1 MFLSNKMK
9 HLTEIDIRNLEKF
22 YRANLI
28 NSISGYKSA
37 NLIGTISRDGKTNLA
52 VFSSV
57 VHLGS
62 DPALLGMIVRP
73 ATVPRHT
80 YENIMETKVYTI
92 NHIHESFVEKAHFT
106 SAKFERDVSEF
117 ETCKL
122 TPEYLEGFAAP
133 FVQESQVKIGM
144 ALLEEVPI
152 AHNGTI
158 LMIGKVEH
166 VLLPQ
171 EIIAEDGQ
179 AQLEKVKDVC
189 ISGLES
195 YNSVS
200 ALKKFTY
207 ARVKDLPNF

>member
-9 HLTEIDIRNLEKF
+9 HLTATDIRNLEKF

-37 NLIGTISRDGKTNLA
+37 NLIGTISKDGKTNLA

-117 ETCKL
+117 DTCKL
-122 TPEYLEGFAAP
+122 TPEYLEGFSAP

-171 EIIAEDGQ
+171 EIISDDGQ

-195 YNSVS
+195 YNSVN
-200 ALKKFTY
+200 ALKKFNY